1 MIIFI
6 NNNST
11 KFCQIT
17 LRIKRF
23 IHKRKVVPIFCL
35 KVYIKETVAEHI
47 VRSNRTGYCRNEP
60 IALMRPR

>member
-23 IHKRKVVPIFCL
+23 LHKRKVIPFFWRT
-35 KVYIKETVAEHI
+35 VYIRLYMYYYTEPALY
-47 VRSNRTGYCRNEP
+47 SNP
-60 IALMRPR
+60 